1 MMTKGVDVAY
11 LKSAPE
17 DFKPPRSHK
26 YAWLQ
31 KGCWL
36 IGSCIKEHNGDY
48 SFFAEYAEEST
59 LCVVTDLNRP
69 LCIAYNNTK
78 GIYQSDDEL
87 LKRELEHVEDN
98 TIHQMIFHELKNL
111 AASK

>member
-1 MMTKGVDVAY
+1 MMTKGVY

-48 SFFAEYAEEST
+48 SFFAKDAEEST
-59 LCVVTDLNRP
+59 LPLCAVTDLDRP
-69 LCIAYNNTK
+69 LCIATILGETYHP
-78 GIYQSDDEL
+78 DDEL
-87 LKRELEHVEDN
+87 LKREIEKVEVEDDN
-98 TIHQMIFHELKNL
+98 IYQIMFRELKEL
-111 AASK
+111 ASK